1 MLGVTQQSLYKALP
15 LPPVFAI
22 RAINSIP
29 PRHQMPRMP
38 VESEHSATRVSLDWI
53 KKLQYENI
61 MVPDARSVVKFAKTF
76 PEITRDVE
84 DGISLIRSNFPHA
97 KRLMLEMFDEGSG
110 AGNPDEQTLLIVIEL
125 EPSASDAPES
135 KLESF
140 VNDALERLEKL
151 DEVWWYK
158 LPLSTRMRVAAHVT
172 LR

>member
-22 RAINSIP
+22 RAINSIS

-76 PEITRDVE
+76 PDIIQVVE
-84 DGISLIRSNFPHA
+84 KGISLIRYYFQDA
-97 KRLMLEMFDEGSG
+97 DRLVLEIFDEGSG
-110 AGNPDEQTLLIVIEL
+110 VSSPDEQTLLLVIEL
-125 EPSASDAPES
+125 KPSAY
-135 KLESF
+135 
-140 VNDALERLEKL
+140 DALERLELL
-151 DEVWWYK
+151 DEVWWHK
-158 LPLSTRMRVAAHVT
+158 LPTLTKMRVAAHVT

>member
-61 MVPDARSVVKFAKTF
+61 MVPDARSVVKFAKAF
-76 PEITRDVE
+76 PDIIQVVE
-84 DGISLIRSNFPHA
+84 KGISLIRYYFQDA
-97 KRLMLEMFDEGSG
+97 DRLVLEIFDEGSG
-110 AGNPDEQTLLIVIEL
+110 VSSPDEQTLLLVIEL
-125 EPSASDAPES
+125 KPSAY
-135 KLESF
+135 
-140 VNDALERLEKL
+140 DALERLELL
-151 DEVWWYK
+151 DEVWWHK
-158 LPLSTRMRVAAHVT
+158 LPTLTKMRVAAHVT

>member
-1 MLGVTQQSLYKALP
+1 MLGVTRQSLYKALP

-76 PEITRDVE
+76 PDIIQVVE
-84 DGISLIRSNFPHA
+84 KGISLIRYYFQDA
-97 KRLMLEMFDEGSG
+97 DRLVLEIFDEGSG
-110 AGNPDEQTLLIVIEL
+110 VSSPDEQTLLLVIEL
-125 EPSASDAPES
+125 KPSAY
-135 KLESF
+135 
-140 VNDALERLEKL
+140 DALERLELL
-151 DEVWWYK
+151 DEVWWHK
-158 LPLSTRMRVAAHVT
+158 LPTLTKMRVAAHVT

>member
-76 PEITRDVE
+76 PDIIQVVE
-84 DGISLIRSNFPHA
+84 KGISLIRYYFQDA
-97 KRLMLEMFDEGSG
+97 DRLVLEIFDEGSG
-110 AGNPDEQTLLIVIEL
+110 VSSPDEQTLLLVIEL
-125 EPSASDAPES
+125 KPSAY
-135 KLESF
+135 
-140 VNDALERLEKL
+140 DALERLELL
-151 DEVWWYK
+151 DEVWWHK
-158 LPLSTRMRVAAHVT
+158 LPTLTKMRVAAHVT
-172 LR
+172 L

>member
-61 MVPDARSVVKFAKTF
+61 MVPDARSVVKFVKTF
-76 PEITRDVE
+76 PDIIQVVE
-84 DGISLIRSNFPHA
+84 KGISLIRYYFQDA
-97 KRLMLEMFDEGSG
+97 DRLVLEIFDEGSG
-110 AGNPDEQTLLIVIEL
+110 VSSPDEQTLLLVIEL
-125 EPSASDAPES
+125 KPSAY
-135 KLESF
+135 
-140 VNDALERLEKL
+140 DALERLELL
-151 DEVWWYK
+151 DEVWWHK
-158 LPLSTRMRVAAHVT
+158 LPTLTKMRVAAHVT

>member
-61 MVPDARSVVKFAKTF
+61 IVPDARSVVKFAKTF
-76 PEITRDVE
+76 PDIIQVVE
-84 DGISLIRSNFPHA
+84 KGISLIRYYFQDA
-97 KRLMLEMFDEGSG
+97 DRLVLEIFDEGSG
-110 AGNPDEQTLLIVIEL
+110 VSSPDEQTLLLVIEL
-125 EPSASDAPES
+125 KPSAY
-135 KLESF
+135 
-140 VNDALERLEKL
+140 DALERLELL
-151 DEVWWYK
+151 DEVWWHK
-158 LPLSTRMRVAAHVT
+158 LPTLTKMRVAAHVT

>member
-38 VESEHSATRVSLDWI
+38 VESERSATRVSLDWI

-61 MVPDARSVVKFAKTF
+61 MVPDARSIVKFAKTF
-76 PEITRDVE
+76 PDIIQVVE
-84 DGISLIRSNFPHA
+84 KGISLIRYYFQDA
-97 KRLMLEMFDEGSG
+97 DRLVLEIFDEGSG
-110 AGNPDEQTLLIVIEL
+110 VSSPDEQTLLLVIEL
-125 EPSASDAPES
+125 KPSAY
-135 KLESF
+135 
-140 VNDALERLEKL
+140 DALERLELL
-151 DEVWWYK
+151 DEVWWHK
-158 LPLSTRMRVAAHVT
+158 LPTLTKMRVAAHVT

>member
-76 PEITRDVE
+76 PDIIQVVE
-84 DGISLIRSNFPHA
+84 KGISLIRYYFQDA
-97 KRLMLEMFDEGSG
+97 DRLVLEIFDEGSG
-110 AGNPDEQTLLIVIEL
+110 VSSPDEQTLLLVIEL
-125 EPSASDAPES
+125 KPSAY
-135 KLESF
+135 
-140 VNDALERLEKL
+140 DALERLELL
-151 DEVWWYK
+151 DEVWWHK
-158 LPLSTRMRVAAHVT
+158 LPTLTKMRVAAHVT